1 MINMVRINTSNGYII
16 SVIQSTRGGG
26 MMMEA
31 LVWANNNPSGKTIDI
46 EGVDMSFLDEH
57 GLVELVRKVGELPKV
72 EWV

>member
-1 MINMVRINTSNGYII
+1 MVRINTSNGYII

-46 EGVDMSFLDEH
+46 KIKGVDMSFLDED
-57 GLVELVRKVGELPKV
+57 GLIKLIKKVKKLPKV